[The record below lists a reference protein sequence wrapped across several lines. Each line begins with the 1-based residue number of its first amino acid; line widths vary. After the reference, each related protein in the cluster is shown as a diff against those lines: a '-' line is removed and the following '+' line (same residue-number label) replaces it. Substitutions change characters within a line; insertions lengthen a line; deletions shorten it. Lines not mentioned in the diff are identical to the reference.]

1 MSIPALSLYGW
12 ESHCPPPLPVSIDWT
27 VNEDKCEAAVNES
40 SGLTGSSR
48 GGREN
53 VERAPPR
60 DWPRIRNFLACVF
73 LPQVKWIVPI
83 SSVRGQLHYVKET
96 LTLNVTE
103 CRTLA
108 QRVKHPAG
116 EASLTITIHDNNL
129 LSGAKEAGIMM
140 HSLPDRPRH
149 RALFSPA
156 GWVVKEGSCSH
167 ISGLKILFGPCTHP
181 LCSDMS
187 LLSPCFLSV
196 YTGIWIRN
204 KDPALG
210 RSETP
215 FSFSFLKHEH
225 DTVSPGEAV
234 LDQRD
239 TVTVFFPSAIQ
250 TALPGKECGLLGL
263 LWQMC

>member
-1 MSIPALSLYGW
+1 MNQAVWPA
-12 ESHCPPPLPVSIDWT
+12 
-27 VNEDKCEAAVNES
+27 AA
-40 SGLTGSSR
+40 G

-96 LTLNVTE
+96 LTLNVME

-116 EASLTITIHDNNL
+116 EASLTITIHDHHL

-140 HSLPDRPRH
+140 HSLLDRPRH
-149 RALFSPA
+149 RALFSPT
-156 GWVVKEGSCSH
+156 GWVVKETSCSH
-167 ISGLKILFGPCTHP
+167 ISGLKIEFGPCTHP

-204 KDPALG
+204 KDPALR
-210 RSETP
+210 RSEILFFFLDMSMTRFHQEKLSQISVTLSP
-215 FSFSFLKHEH
+215 CFSHLQYRRLYLARN
-225 DTVSPGEAV
+225 VNC
-234 LDQRD
+234 L
-239 TVTVFFPSAIQ
+239 VF
-250 TALPGKECGLLGL
+250 CGRCAKG
-263 LWQMC
+263 